1 MSGSLS
7 AVVILALVWFLVAL
21 VPLRTPSARKAW
33 ARGVLGVSVLLV
45 VGAALF
51 GANADVA
58 SDYDGPDPMLL
69 AALAA
74 AVVVAPGAIAA
85 LVRSG
90 RNS

>member
-1 MSGSLS
+1 MFGGLS
-7 AVVILALVWFLVAL
+7 AVLILALVWFLIAL

-33 ARGVLGVSVLLV
+33 ARGVLGVSLLLV

-51 GANADVA
+51 GANAEVSA
-58 SDYDGPDPMLL
+58 GYDGPDPMLL

-90 RNS
+90 RNG